1 MANSDEQHGSN
12 KVHGDKLAA
21 GGGHTAAA
29 PGAPAG
35 STAGAAPAANT
46 NDAASDSAA
55 IDPDRP
61 DRAAEPGTGGLMPG
75 NYEQAGGEGGH
86 RAGEHGVAQEDDV
99 TRAPGSRVPHP
110 ETDPSIRQRALD
122 IANGGK
128 ARS

>member
-35 STAGAAPAANT
+35 STAGAAPAAGAG
-46 NDAASDSAA
+46 DAAAVN
-55 IDPDRP
+55 P

-86 RAGEHGVAQEDDV
+86 RAGEHGVAEEDDV
-99 TRAPGSRVPHP
+99 IRAPGSRVPHP
-110 ETDPSIRQRALD
+110 ESDPSIRQRALD
-122 IANGGK
+122 VANGGE